1 MTQQNHNPNTIQSI
15 SPNCYATNCYA
26 LIATYL
32 IVTILI
38 KYQNWIGPA
47 TVQKINAHKF
57 QNKINIQMKIIL
69 TFEKNFVTRK
79 KARNNGKQIT
89 LDGCLDLLKNRCDRA
104 NL

>member
-1 MTQQNHNPNTIQSI
+1 
-15 SPNCYATNCYA
+15 
-26 LIATYL
+26 
-32 IVTILI
+32 
-38 KYQNWIGPA
+38 
-47 TVQKINAHKF
+47 
-57 QNKINIQMKIIL
+57 MKIIL